1 LKFSFKTSKTNKS
14 ISHQPPLPSQDK
26 ATRKNTHSLLNSLKK
41 STNNNPNGPKLASIS
56 FSSSSNKTNPS
67 LSGPGYASPIKKI
80 STSKSIG
87 KNGLMKTSKKKKDK
101 KALVV
106 SILLKCRV
114 TFPLI
119 LDFDFGNMGG
129 MGGMGGM
136 PGMGGMGGMPGMGG
150 MGGMPGMGGFG
161 GFGGEEG
168 EEGDQ
173 ENQEGNL

>member
-1 LKFSFKTSKTNKS
+1 
-14 ISHQPPLPSQDK
+14 
-26 ATRKNTHSLLNSLKK
+26 
-41 STNNNPNGPKLASIS
+41 
-56 FSSSSNKTNPS
+56 
-67 LSGPGYASPIKKI
+67 
-80 STSKSIG
+80 
-87 KNGLMKTSKKKKDK
+87 MKTSKKKKDK

-136 PGMGGMGGMPGMGG
+136 PGMGG
-150 MGGMPGMGGFG
+150 FG